1 MANDYLWDRSGV
13 PEPDTKDLE
22 DLLAPITHDA
32 PLDELRGRRGIA
44 RATAHEPAPP
54 RKKGK
59 MNIFDKRIIGMTAFT
74 AAACGLLG
82 IAMLHRSDPKPPPP
96 AIEPISE
103 PSVHATP
110 TYLNTLHLAPVAPTT
125 NADLAITAG
134 ESVWVHTTSGVAV
147 VEIQSRCDAEVVM
160 KMTSKIPN
168 ADAQDLLE
176 SLGVLVATTSAGGR
190 TSRFQLGAEDLSG
203 GAFEYTSQCV
213 NQPLV
218 RGRIDI
224 DRADAREAILPTS
237 NARVFANELYSFDDE
252 NEGFHV
258 FGTVLPGAQVFI
270 GAKQLALEPVELA
283 EKDPPLGLGFS
294 TDTPYSPERMTTSVR
309 VDDAKGTHFYVVHA
323 TVVLTA
329 SCARSMRVPRD
340 TAAVLDAKGDHT
352 GAFTAIKTAMKYCQ
366 PDRSTLSLALLYA
379 CKAGDADAAQTY
391 MHQLP
396 EELRDVPDCARQ
408 GILFDAK

>member
-59 MNIFDKRIIGMTAFT
+59 MNIFDKRIIGMAAFT

-82 IAMLHRSDPKPPPP
+82 VAMLHRSDPKPVTP
-96 AIEPISE
+96 AIAPVTVPE
-103 PSVHATP
+103 VHVAP
-110 TYLNTLHLAPVAPTT
+110 TYLRTPFLAPVAPSA

-134 ESVWVHTTSGVAV
+134 ESAWVHTMTGTAV
-147 VEIQSRCDAEVVM
+147 VEIQSTCDAEVVM
-160 KMTSKIPN
+160 KMASKVE
-168 ADAQDLLE
+168 DGKAQELFD
-176 SLGVLVATTSAGGR
+176 SLGVVVGTASPDGRATR
-190 TSRFQLGAEDLSG
+190 YQLGAENISG

-218 RGRIDI
+218 RGKLIVDKT
-224 DRADAREAILPTS
+224 DAREAIVPTT
-237 NARVFANELYSFDDE
+237 NARVFSDELVSFDGE

-258 FGTVLPGAQVFI
+258 FGTVLPGARVFI
-270 GAKQLALEPVELA
+270 GTRQLAVEPVELA

-294 TDTPYSPERMTTSVR
+294 TDTPFPLGRMTSAVR
-309 VDDAKGTHFYVVHA
+309 IDDAKGTHFYVMHA
-323 TVVLTA
+323 TTVMTA
-329 SCARSMRVPRD
+329 PCARSMRVPKD
-340 TAAVLDAKGDHT
+340 TAAELDAKGDHT

-379 CKAGDADAAQTY
+379 CKAGDAEAAQTY

-396 EELRDVPDCARQ
+396 EELRSVPDCARQ